1 MVNYHDKKKSYICKL
16 FGMSLYSKW
25 SSRSLQPPTK
35 IKSLESVTS
44 STMARVVLLKC
55 MGANFFMKKQH
66 YADMLRLAQTNCV
79 NTVIED
85 KRK

>member
-1 MVNYHDKKKSYICKL
+1 MIKRKLINANYVARFYIPN
-16 FGMSLYSKW
+16 GD
-25 SSRSLQPPTK
+25 SRSIQPPKK
-35 IKSLESVTS
+35 IKTLESVTS
-44 STMARVVLLKC
+44 STMARVVPLKC

-79 NTVIED
+79 NTDTVIEN